1 MAVNYFHRS
10 KLRLNFDLLA
20 KVTYVGVPLMYKNT
34 VFSETTIQ
42 SERKFHM
49 ETPYNKLAKIYTN
62 CSGHRTKIATMHI
75 YGKTL

>member
-1 MAVNYFHRS
+1 
-10 KLRLNFDLLA
+10 
-20 KVTYVGVPLMYKNT
+20 MYKNT